1 MDLEDVMLREISRRR
16 RTDTGRLCFC
26 VVPRGGVR
34 VTETGSRGWRPG
46 TGGWGVSVHGDR
58 VSVAE
63 DENVLEMMV
72 AAVARERG
80 CSYCL

>member
-16 RTDTGRLCFC
+16 RTDTGRLRFC
-26 VVPRGGVR
+26 AVPWGGVR